1 MAASTG
7 FDALGRDSR
16 PTRRGVLL
24 PMSGLR
30 MRCAAPHAS
39 METMCVVVD
48 GAPPFVRCRDGNT
61 FPNDVLRI
69 RHQPSALERW
79 NRRHPALGYE
89 GRVAPLRRWIL
100 PPAPST
106 KKVLAPA
113 AARCSFSVRGGGK
126 NAAGCAHGAALASLG
141 MIVGVAVIIKG
152 EDVILGNSKLCL
164 LPKQIEH
171 SFTQLLG
178 AESFSGRCVGSS
190 RSHPGTRPDPRSNGS
205 SKRLNGSR
213 RFRRRVLCA
222 ARPSRPRGSRSSCS
236 RTAFASSIPR
246 RWCATSFV
254 ARRTAPRSRPPQ
266 RKHPHRPTVMP
277 PARKNPS

>member
-1 MAASTG
+1 MSSWTEPRRSSVVVATGTLFQTMSCVFAASRARWSAGT
-7 FDALGRDSR
+7 LG
-16 PTRRGVLL
+16 
-24 PMSGLR
+24 
-30 MRCAAPHAS
+30 
-39 METMCVVVD
+39 
-48 GAPPFVRCRDGNT
+48 
-61 FPNDVLRI
+61 
-69 RHQPSALERW
+69 
-79 NRRHPALGYE
+79 
-89 GRVAPLRRWIL
+89 PLRLAMKGALRRCDGGSCRWRR
-100 PPAPST
+100 PRRRCWRAPQLGVVFQSG
-106 KKVLAPA
+106 A
-113 AARCSFSVRGGGK
+113 GGK
-126 NAAGCAHGAALASLG
+126 MQGAALTATALASLG

-213 RFRRRVLCA
+213 RLRRRVLCA
-222 ARPSRPRGSRSSCS
+222 ARPWRPRASRSSCW
-236 RTAFASSIPR
+236 RTAFASSIPP

-254 ARRTAPRSRPPQ
+254 ARRMTPRSRPPQ
-266 RKHPHRPTVMP
+266 RKHRHRPTVML